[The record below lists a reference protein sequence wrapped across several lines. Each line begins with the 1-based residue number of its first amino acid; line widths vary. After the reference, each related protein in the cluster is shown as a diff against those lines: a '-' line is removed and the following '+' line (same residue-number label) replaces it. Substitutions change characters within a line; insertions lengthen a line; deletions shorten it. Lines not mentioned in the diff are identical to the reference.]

1 YAEGEIVMSGSG
13 LAANKFASQ
22 VNKIRKDETID
33 AVVLRVNSPGG
44 DAQAAELMREAL
56 QKLSAAKPVIC
67 SFSEYAASG
76 GYWISAQA
84 KHIFSD
90 KTTLTGS
97 IGVFS
102 LAVNYGKGLKEHLKV
117 NSVQL
122 GTHKHATMGDMSRQ
136 MDQEEVA
143 YNQKFV
149 EQIYTKFMN
158 IVSDGRNMSVAD
170 VDSIAQGRVWTGT
183 QGLEVGIV
191 DEIGGIEDAIKY
203 AACLALGEDV
213 SGYKNLDD
221 SQYKVAEF
229 PKTKTQMELIMES
242 FSGKEDASLR
252 KVIEVLGLE
261 KTVNAQELD
270 NLIRELNGSKKAKAY
285 ARIPYA
291 YQFNY

>member
-1 YAEGEIVMSGSG
+1 MDINESGISIEDAD
-13 LAANKFASQ
+13 LSFEELEEMERQEKERWAKLQASYSPEDRLKLFNARSLLTKEAVIED
-22 VNKIRKDETID
+22 VN
-33 AVVLRVNSPGG
+33 LRI
-44 DAQAAELMREAL
+44 A
-56 QKLSAAKPVIC
+56 
-67 SFSEYAASG
+67 
-76 GYWISAQA
+76 
-84 KHIFSD
+84 
-90 KTTLTGS
+90 
-97 IGVFS
+97 
-102 LAVNYGKGLKEHLKV
+102 
-117 NSVQL
+117 
-122 GTHKHATMGDMSRQ
+122 
-136 MDQEEVA
+136 EVA
-143 YNQKFV
+143 AQIEPVSGDQQRYLKAKRDFLQKFV

-270 NLIRELNGSKKAKAY
+270 NLIRELKGSNKAKAY
-285 ARIPYA
+285 EGKGLRQNTLRIPVQLLMILPGYRS
-291 YQFNY
+291 